1 MTPHEGEFARLF
13 PSLNQSHAEDKLSR
27 ARRAAK
33 QSGAVVVL
41 KGADTIIASPD
52 GRAII
57 NSNAPAELAT
67 GGSGDVLAGFIVG
80 LLAQGLEP
88 FYAAA
93 AAVWLHGE
101 VGNDV
106 GVGLI
111 AEDLPDHLPKV
122 LSVFK
127 RQYFPIKK

>member
-1 MTPHEGEFARLF
+1 
-13 PSLNQSHAEDKLSR
+13 
-27 ARRAAK
+27 
-33 QSGAVVVL
+33 
-41 KGADTIIASPD
+41 
-52 GRAII
+52 
-57 NSNAPAELAT
+57 
-67 GGSGDVLAGFIVG
+67 

-88 FYAAA
+88 FHAAA

-101 VGNDV
+101 VGNEV

-127 RQYFPIKK
+127 RQILPDKKIMTKK